1 MPKLQNVS
9 VVSCEFNYRGA
20 GFSSFFQTH
29 GSSLRQLELGHS
41 SSLIESRV
49 LDLAHPEVRLA
60 KWCPNLREFICSAD
74 AEWHWLTPDWI
85 PPHCLLPTHP
95 TVEFIGIRGIDN
107 RLAEYEDTF
116 TLLEQLLS
124 LRRDAFPNLRFIRD
138 LSPESHLLR
147 TCKPEVRI
155 ATFWTRLL
163 KACQEQGVWLE
174 DLYGVNITNRALKRA
189 SLDLG
194 SF

>member
-1 MPKLQNVS
+1 MLRNVS

-20 GFSSFFQTH
+20 GFSSFFQMH

-49 LDLAHPEVRLA
+49 LDLAHPEVQLA

-74 AEWHWLTPDWI
+74 AEWCWQTPDWF
-85 PPHCLLPTHP
+85 PPHILLPTHP
-95 TVEFIGIRGIDN
+95 KVEFIGIRGIDK
-107 RLAEYEDTF
+107 RLAEQEDTF

-138 LSPESHLLR
+138 LSPESHALR
-147 TCKPEVRI
+147 THRPNVRV

-174 DLYGVNITNRALKRA
+174 DLYGVNITNRVLKRA
-189 SLDLG
+189 SLDLC